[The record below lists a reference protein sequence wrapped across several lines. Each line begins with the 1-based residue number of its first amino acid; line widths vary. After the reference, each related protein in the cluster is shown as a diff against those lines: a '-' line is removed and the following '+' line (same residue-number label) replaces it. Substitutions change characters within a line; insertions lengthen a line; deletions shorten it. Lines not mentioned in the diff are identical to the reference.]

1 MQSSD
6 LYPMLFVLI
15 PLFLGLLM
23 LLIIFIAGFFL
34 LLLTLGWQPHGGH

>member
-6 LYPMLFVLI
+6 LFPMLFVLI

-23 LLIIFIAGFFL
+23 LLIIWNAKGRHF
-34 LLLTLGWQPHGGH
+34 

>member
-23 LLIIFIAGFFL
+23 LFIIWNAKGRQF
-34 LLLTLGWQPHGGH
+34 